1 VDAVRH
7 AFGFIAAHPTTTT
20 TGAGTSRWATYQQ
33 PGILPPVLSDG
44 RLSFAVD
51 QFTGSGQRH
60 SSLMWLEKAILVGSY
75 RGQLKRW

>member
-1 VDAVRH
+1 MR
-7 AFGFIAAHPTTTT
+7 
-20 TGAGTSRWATYQQ
+20 RLTYQQ
-33 PGILPPVLSDG
+33 PGILPPVLSDE

-60 SSLMWLEKAILVGSY
+60 SSLMWLEKAIHVSSY